1 MPDIFLVSQLLS
13 SKSAEHEYTPRMKR
27 CFDIAGKL
35 LTLIV
40 LSVALVA
47 VSLAH
52 KPDHAPMS
60 PELAAFIDAG
70 GSLSAMCLVD
80 EEQDDGEVHD
90 CDACRIVD
98 GFALS
103 SPAHAAEA
111 TSCTYTRKLQNVA
124 KLRHHSKP
132 LDPTRLTRAPPQA

>member
-1 MPDIFLVSQLLS
+1 M
-13 SKSAEHEYTPRMKR
+13 AEHEYTLWMGR
-27 CFDIAGKL
+27 CFEIAVKS
-35 LTLIV
+35 LTVFV
-40 LSVALVA
+40 LSLALAA

-52 KPDHAPMS
+52 KPNYAPMS

-70 GSLSAMCLVD
+70 GSLSAICVVD
-80 EEQDDGEVHD
+80 EQENGVEGHD

-103 SPAHAAEA
+103 SPARAAEA
-111 TSCTYTRKLQNVA
+111 TSCTCTRKLQFVA